1 MDITDQAFKKFDD
14 PSYLYEWAKL
24 YNEFYIY
31 KNNELN
37 MVFAKILKANKE
49 DAIALIFENNLTNGD
64 AQYNPYNKKTYG
76 DWWGDDCDSAYLM
89 DGTKPVDWMKKRII
103 GSSKTIKKETIY
115 YGKDFFEKQENERL
129 KEEAEKIPSGKMVK
143 AGIINDTAGYVYVIR
158 DMDTGLYKIGETSD
172 WRRRFK
178 ELKVDDVKIVVI
190 QLKWVSNRIEI
201 EKYHHDLHRDYR
213 LPQSEWFKLS
223 KSPMI

>member
-1 MDITDQAFKKFDD
+1 MEISDESFKKFDD

-37 MVFAKILKANKE
+37 MVFAKVLKSNKE
-49 DAIALIFENNLTNGD
+49 DAIELIFTNNQKYSD
-64 AQYNPYNKKTYG
+64 AESNSRDSYG
-76 DWWGDDCDSAYLM
+76 EWWSADCESAYLM
-89 DGTKPVDWMKKRII
+89 DGTKPVDWMKKRILKCKVI
-103 GSSKTIKKETIY
+103 GKKNSTFYGEDFFQKKE
-115 YGKDFFEKQENERL
+115 DERL
-129 KEEAEKIPSGKMVK
+129 KDEAQKIPSGKMVK

-158 DMDTGLYKIGETSD
+158 DMETGLYKIGETTN

-178 ELKVDDVKIVVI
+178 ELKVDDEKIVAI
-190 QLKWVSNRIEI
+190 QLKWVSNRLEI
-201 EKYHHDLHRDYR
+201 EKYHHDLYSAYR

-223 KSPMI
+223 KSPNL

>member
-1 MDITDQAFKKFDD
+1 MDISDQSFRKFDD
-14 PSYLYEWAKL
+14 PSYLYEWANL

-37 MVFAKILKANKE
+37 MVFAKVLKSDKDQAIELIYENNQKYE
-49 DAIALIFENNLTNGD
+49 DAQSERGES
-64 AQYNPYNKKTYG
+64 YG
-76 DWWGDDCDSAYLM
+76 KWWSDDCKSAYLM
-89 DGTKPVDWMKKRII
+89 DGTKPVDWMKKRILKCKI
-103 GSSKTIKKETIY
+103 VGRKQSTL
-115 YGKDFFEKQENERL
+115 YGEDFFLKKENERL
-129 KEEAEKIPSGKMVK
+129 KDEAEKIPSGKMVK

-158 DMDTGLYKIGETSD
+158 DMDSGLYKIGETSN

-178 ELKVDDVKIVVI
+178 ELKVDDEKIVAI
-190 QLKWVSNRIEI
+190 QLKWVSNRLEI